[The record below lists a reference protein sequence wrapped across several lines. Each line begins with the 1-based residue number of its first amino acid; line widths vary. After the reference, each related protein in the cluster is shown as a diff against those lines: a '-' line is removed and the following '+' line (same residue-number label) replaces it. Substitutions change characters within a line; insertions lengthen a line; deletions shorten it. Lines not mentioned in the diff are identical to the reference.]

1 MIYLCTMP
9 PCPRKEPS
17 AHYYCTSATFF
28 PSPIQLQST
37 PGAPFLLTSPIPPV
51 RRWLVVHHPLISLHT
66 TTHRSEQP
74 PCDFEQPTPLPTSD
88 PSTSISS
95 PFRQT
100 RLRNQTRVARFWV
113 LDSLGSAGRRI
124 VESVTTG
131 TGKKTDGF
139 GLEPTSIQP
148 THYAHNLAPA
158 IQISAVYPA
167 PRTYITHF
175 IACTSGISCST
186 KARQIDNRSIFTLP
200 RGPDPPDLLL
210 WTWDT
215 PIREIRTQRE
225 FKGRLHIP
233 HRSWA
238 TESLGS
244 AKLEL

>member
-9 PCPRKEPS
+9 P
-17 AHYYCTSATFF
+17 AHAKSRPHTTTAPLPLFF

-37 PGAPFLLTSPIPPV
+37 PGAPFPLTFPIPPV

-88 PSTSISS
+88 PSTSIFS

-113 LDSLGSAGRRI
+113 LGSLGSAGRRI
-124 VESVTTG
+124 VQSVTAG
-131 TGKKTDGF
+131 AGGNTDGF

-158 IQISAVYPA
+158 IQIPAVYPA
-167 PRTYITHF
+167 SRTYIL
-175 IACTSGISCST
+175 ISLPAPQAHLALPRPA
-186 KARQIDNRSIFTLP
+186 KSIIGLFLHCRVDRTLP
-200 RGPDPPDLLL
+200 TFYFGPG
-210 WTWDT
+210 
-215 PIREIRTQRE
+215 IR
-225 FKGRLHIP
+225 
-233 HRSWA
+233 
-238 TESLGS
+238 
-244 AKLEL
+244 